1 MIELVLKGALS
12 YLLGSVMGS
21 LTVARLTGGADI
33 RTLGSGNAGATNA
46 LRTQGMK
53 MGQMGQAR
61 SKKTKAK
68 GMKSKS
74 AKKRRTS

>member
-33 RTLGSGNAGATNA
+33 RTLGSATA
-46 LRTQGMK
+46 
-53 MGQMGQAR
+53 AR
-61 SKKTKAK
+61 IEARPT
-68 GMKSKS
+68 
-74 AKKRRTS
+74 